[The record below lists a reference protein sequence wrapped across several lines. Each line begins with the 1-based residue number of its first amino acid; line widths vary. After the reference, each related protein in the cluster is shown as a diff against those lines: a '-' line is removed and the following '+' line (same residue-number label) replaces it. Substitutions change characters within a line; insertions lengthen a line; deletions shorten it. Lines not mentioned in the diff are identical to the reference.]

1 MSDKNKITRE
11 EDNEEKLHITKSVFQ
26 SAKEMA
32 QQREAEELARQEE
45 IQRKLELR
53 RKQAEEARDKRLA
66 EERRELLRLKTGVI
80 EESETIHEEHEEE
93 IKLSFWKK
101 IGNFFY
107 HNKWWLGMAVFA
119 AIIVVYLGYSII
131 TKPRPDMVVLLIGEN
146 QTLGEESTLEDY
158 IAQFCPDNN
167 GNGEIL
173 ASVYYIPYSDS
184 PQKNYANGVDTKM
197 TAELQSA
204 ESVIII
210 ANSKLSGIIRTDEVL
225 VDLEELYPDNPN
237 VKGYGFYLKDTDF
250 AQKVGVGGSLSDDWF
265 IALRKPQKLMYSDSD
280 DMQETYDRDFP
291 VFDAIVSDLTK

>member
-1 MSDKNKITRE
+1 MSDKDKITKE
-11 EDNEEKLHITKSVFQ
+11 EDTEEKLHITKSVFQ
-26 SAKEMA
+26 NAKEMA
-32 QQREAEELARQEE
+32 QQREEEEKARQEE

-101 IGNFFY
+101 ITNFFY

-119 AIIVVYLGYSII
+119 AIIVVFLAYSII

-146 QTLGEESTLEDY
+146 QSLGEESELEEY

-225 VDLEELYPDNPN
+225 VDLEEIYPDNPN

-265 IALRKPQKLMYSDSD
+265 ICLRRPQKLMYSDSD

-291 VFDAIVSDLTK
+291 VFDAIVNDLTK